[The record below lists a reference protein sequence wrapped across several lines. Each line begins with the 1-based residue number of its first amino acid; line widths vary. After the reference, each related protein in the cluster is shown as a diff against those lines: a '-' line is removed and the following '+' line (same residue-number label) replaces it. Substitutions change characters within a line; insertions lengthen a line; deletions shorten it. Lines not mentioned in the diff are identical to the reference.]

1 MNAVIAIAMKDLVL
15 LVRDRANAFFTFV
28 FPILLAVFFG
38 LIFRGSG
45 EGSGGKLT
53 IALVDEDI
61 SKSSAML
68 VTDIRA
74 DTALDV
80 MVESGEPAAPL
91 SREMGLALVRRGK
104 ADATIIIPKGFGA
117 GAAGLMA
124 GGQMKLE
131 GVVPPGRAA
140 EAGLL
145 TGKLNELAFRQM
157 TRGFGDPEEMK
168 QNLNAARKALAAAT
182 NVSPLQKGAFE
193 AMLSSVQN
201 LSETSRKQRDE
212 AAARGEVATADPM
225 ESWRPVEVSITEV
238 KADREG
244 PTNSFEISFPQGV
257 VWGLMGCVTAFG
269 LSLANERSRGTL
281 MRLTTAPI
289 SRHQIILGKALSCFI
304 ACVLVQALLL
314 ATAMVFFSVKVA
326 SWPMMIVAVLM
337 SSLGFVGVMM
347 AMAGLSRTEG
357 GGSGMGRAVILIL
370 AMIGGGTVPLFF
382 LPPFMQTLSSVS
394 PFKWAT
400 LAFEGAL
407 WRGFGP
413 AEMVLPCAVLLGF
426 CVGGFAIGVW
436 GMRWTTRA

>member
-1 MNAVIAIAMKDLVL
+1 MNAVLAIALKDLVL

-28 FPILLAVFFG
+28 FPILLAIFFG
-38 LIFRGSG
+38 VIFRGSG
-45 EGSGGKLT
+45 DGGGKLT
-53 IALVDEDI
+53 IALVDEDN
-61 SKSSAML
+61 SKSSAL
-68 VTDIRA
+68 LATDIRG
-74 DTALDV
+74 DKALDV
-80 MVESGEPAAPL
+80 VVESGEPARPL
-91 SREMGLALVRRGK
+91 SRDEGLALVRRGK
-104 ADATIIIPKGFGA
+104 ADASVIIPKGFGE
-117 GAAGLMA
+117 GVGDFMA

-131 GVVPPGRAA
+131 GVVPPGRSA

-157 TRGFGDPEEMK
+157 TRGFGDPDEMK
-168 QNLNAARKALAAAT
+168 QNLNAARKSLAAAT
-182 NVSPLQKGAFE
+182 GVSPLQKVAFE

-201 LSETSRKQRDE
+201 MSETSRRQNDE
-212 AAARGEVATADPM
+212 AAARGEARAADPM
-225 ESWRPVEVSITEV
+225 APWRPVDVSITEV
-238 KADREG
+238 KAEREG

-289 SRHQIILGKALSCFI
+289 SRQQIILGKALSCFT
-304 ACVLVQALLL
+304 ACVLVQVLLL
-314 ATAMVFFSVKVA
+314 TTAIVFFSVKVA
-326 SWPMMIVAVLM
+326 NWPMMIVAVML

-370 AMIGGGTVPLFF
+370 AMIGGGTIPLFF
-382 LPPFMQTLSSVS
+382 LPPFMQTLSSIS

-407 WRGFGP
+407 WRGFT
-413 AEMVLPCAVLLGF
+413 AADMMLPGAVLLGF
-426 CVGGFAIGVW
+426 CVGGFAIGVYA
-436 GMRWTTRA
+436 MRWTTRA